1 MSRKGVKTRIKVLRG
16 PGAIDNKGARYLIPR
31 EIKADIKIILII
43 KPLIDECLGDT
54 STILSLK
61 RLKIAQ
67 NLAII
72 PLNPQIP
79 RGSFGGQP
87 NSAGKGYY
95 GQLENIKFL

>member
-43 KPLIDECLGDT
+43 KPLIDGCLGGI

-61 RLKIAQ
+61 RVKNGQ
-67 NLAII
+67 NVEII
-72 PLNPQIP
+72 PH
-79 RGSFGGQP
+79 RVD
-87 NSAGKGYY
+87 
-95 GQLENIKFL
+95 